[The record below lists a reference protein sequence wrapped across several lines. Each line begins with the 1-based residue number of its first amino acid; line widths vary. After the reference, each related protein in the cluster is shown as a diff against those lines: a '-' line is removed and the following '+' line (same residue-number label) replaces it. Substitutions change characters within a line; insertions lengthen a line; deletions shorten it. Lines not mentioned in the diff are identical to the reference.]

1 LPAPEV
7 PFNTDGLVIKINN
20 RALYDRLGMVG
31 KNPRGA
37 VAYKYAAEQATTIVR
52 DIVEAGLYAPRSMG
66 SESVRTIVI
75 TDKVMREKLIELN
88 CQIGHWKK
96 GFDPFYGAP
105 VILLVIADK
114 DDANHLCNG
123 CIAIA
128 TMMLAAESLDLHT
141 CWIHRAKEELEQPLG
156 HELLSRAGILFRPGQ
171 YVGIGHLALGYAAGD
186 VPEAKPR
193 NESRISYIS

>member
-1 LPAPEV
+1 MNEVIETIKKRRSVRAFLPTMPPA
-7 PFNTDGLVIKINN
+7 D
-20 RALYDRLGMVG
+20 
-31 KNPRGA
+31 
-37 VAYKYAAEQATTIVR
+37 IVR

-75 TDKVMREKLIELN
+75 TDKVMREKLVELN

-114 DDANHLCNG
+114 DDVNYLCNG
-123 CIAIA
+123 SIAIA
-128 TMMLAAESLDLHT
+128 TMMLAAESLDIHT
-141 CWIHRAKEELEQPLG
+141 CWIHRAKEELEHPLG
-156 HELLSRAGILFRPGQ
+156 QEILSRAGIFFRPGQ

-186 VPEAKPR
+186 VSEPEPR

>member
-1 LPAPEV
+1 MNEVMETIKKRRSVRAFLPTMPPA
-7 PFNTDGLVIKINN
+7 D
-20 RALYDRLGMVG
+20 
-31 KNPRGA
+31 
-37 VAYKYAAEQATTIVR
+37 IVR
-52 DIVEAGLYAPRSMG
+52 GIVEAGLYAPRSMG

-114 DDANHLCNG
+114 DDVNYLCNG
-123 CIAIA
+123 SIAIA
-128 TMMLAAESLDLHT
+128 TMMLAAESLDIHT

-156 HELLSRAGILFRPGQ
+156 QEILSRAGIFFRPDQ

-186 VPEAKPR
+186 VPDPKPR